1 MQHPL
6 EVSSLP
12 LILAGPILRHT
23 EPESVTVWL
32 ALKEPS
38 LVDLEIYETNA
49 DSTTTI
55 GKILFRGQRHTIE
68 LGKHLH
74 IVAVTARPITGE
86 LLQSDR
92 LYAYNLYCDRNSLL
106 KDVPN
111 HNYSLSYFAHGL
123 PTFTLPPADLDRLKI
138 VSGSCRK
145 PHGGG
150 RDALYLLD
158 GLINNAAKIPAS
170 RPHQLFL
177 SGDQIY
183 GDDVANPMLWM
194 AQRVNSLLLGWSEEL
209 PLRQGTIIAELP
221 PGKRS
226 EIARIEGGLTGM
238 LGGHAEKAKSH
249 LFSFGEYAAVYLLS
263 WSPVLIPDLIPTGE
277 QYFNLL
283 QQDELSAISSRE
295 RKKLIQQW
303 ETELTALNS
312 FIGTLPQVRRAL
324 ANVPVYTICDDH
336 DVSDDWYLNRE
347 WCDRVLGKPLG
358 KRIVQN
364 AVLAYALFQAW
375 GNTPQ
380 LFQLGTSGERLLQL
394 ASQWLVSKGQD
405 REAKAQCD
413 LYLGIPASDRNTGLP
428 QTELDEDV
436 LILSRD
442 SRAIPWHYHLTSS
455 KHEVIVVDTRTW
467 RGYPSGKDEKLEP
480 PRLLCPQAFKQ
491 QLESPLAQTSSSSI
505 EATII
510 VLPTNLVT
518 LKIIDRIQQ
527 WALSRNRK
535 TASNDDYNK
544 VFSTDVGDSW
554 NFNQQAFVRL
564 LLSLSQQRQRVI
576 ILSGDIHYSCAV
588 RLTHWFHDPL
598 ITTVLVQL
606 TSSAIKNSEP
616 ATLLAHTKLKS
627 LFPEKTERWLG
638 WNNPVKLKQIVP
650 SRWRNR
656 SLEQNSL
663 PQWQYRVEWC
673 HRKGTTLLPW
683 QLPSQITQQSSWW
696 QKLLTILVSW
706 LWRNRWFQEGTE
718 IVGRNNLSLIKFSWA
733 TNKAVIQESYWH
745 PSWNDSAIVKSSY
758 TVSLELDSLPPLPKQ
773 ILK

>member
-1 MQHPL
+1 MDC
-6 EVSSLP
+6 
-12 LILAGPILRHT
+12 LI
-23 EPESVTVWL
+23 
-32 ALKEPS
+32 
-38 LVDLEIYETNA
+38 D
-49 DSTTTI
+49 
-55 GKILFRGQRHTIE
+55 
-68 LGKHLH
+68 
-74 IVAVTARPITGE
+74 
-86 LLQSDR
+86 
-92 LYAYNLYCDRNSLL
+92 
-106 KDVPN
+106 
-111 HNYSLSYFAHGL
+111 
-123 PTFTLPPADLDRLKI
+123 
-138 VSGSCRK
+138 
-145 PHGGG
+145 
-150 RDALYLLD
+150 
-158 GLINNAAKIPAS
+158 NAAKIPAS

-209 PLRQGTIIAELP
+209 PLRQGTIVAEDLP

-249 LFSFGEYAAVYLLS
+249 LFSFSEYAAVYLLS
-263 WSPVLIPDLIPTGE
+263 WSPVLIPENLPTGE
-277 QYFNLL
+277 QYCTWL
-283 QQDELSAISSRE
+283 QQNGLSTNDSQSKE
-295 RKKLIQQW
+295 LIQQW
-303 ETELTALNS
+303 ETELTALKS
-312 FIGTLPQVRRAL
+312 FIATLPQVRRAL

-380 LFQLGTSGERLLQL
+380 LFQSGTSGEQLLQL
-394 ASQWLVSKGQD
+394 ASQWLVSQGRN

-467 RGYPSGKDEKLEP
+467 RGYPSGENKKLEP

-518 LKIIDRIQQ
+518 LKIIDRVQQ
-527 WALSRNRK
+527 WALNKNRK
-535 TASNDDYNK
+535 KTSDSNRDD
-544 VFSTDVGDSW
+544 VFSNDVGDSW

-564 LLSLSQQRQRVI
+564 LLSLSQQRQRII

-588 RLTHWFHDPL
+588 RLTHWFHGAYKHRRLSAVSAPHDPL

-638 WNNPVKLKQIVP
+638 WNNPVQLKQIAP
-650 SRWRNR
+650 NRWRDGH
-656 SLEQNSL
+656 LEQNSL

-673 HRKGTTLLPW
+673 QRKGTTLLPW

-733 TNKAVIQESYWH
+733 TNKTVIQESYWH
-745 PSWNDSAIVKSSY
+745 PSWKDSAIVKSTY

-773 ILK
+773 VGSSKRLG

>member
-1 MQHPL
+1 MQHPP
-6 EVSSLP
+6 EVSIP

-23 EPESVTVWL
+23 EPKSVTVWL
-32 ALKEPS
+32 ALSEPS
-38 LVDLEIYETNA
+38 SIALEIYETNP
-49 DSTTTI
+49 DSTATV
-55 GKILFRGQRHTIE
+55 GKILFRGQAHTIE

-74 IVAVTARPITGE
+74 IVAVTAKAIAHK
-86 LLQSDR
+86 LLQPDR
-92 LYAYNLYCDRNSLL
+92 LYAYNVYRDRNSILD
-106 KDVPN
+106 DVS
-111 HNYSLSYFAHGL
+111 NYSYGLSYFAHGL
-123 PTFTLPPADLDRLKI
+123 PTFTLPPADLERLKI

-158 GLINNAAKIPAS
+158 CLIKDGANVPAF

-183 GDDVANPMLWM
+183 GDDVANPMLWL
-194 AQRVNSLLLGWSEEL
+194 ARRVNNLLLGWSEEL
-209 PLRQGTIIAELP
+209 PLRQGTIVAETIP

-263 WSPVLIPDLIPTGE
+263 WSPVLIPDSLPTGE
-277 QYFNLL
+277 QYLSE
-283 QQDELSAISSRE
+283 DEFSRIDSRE
-295 RKKLIQQW
+295 RKELIQQW

-312 FIGTLPQVRRAL
+312 FINTLPQVRRAL
-324 ANVPVYTICDDH
+324 ANIPVYTICDDH

-347 WCDRVLGKPLG
+347 WCDRVLSKPLG

-380 LFQLGTSGERLLQL
+380 LFQKGTSGERLLQL
-394 ASQWLVSKGQD
+394 ASQWLTSKGRDSQ
-405 REAKAQCD
+405 AKAECD
-413 LYLGIPASDRNTGLP
+413 LYLGIPKSDRHTGLP
-428 QTELDEDV
+428 QTELDGDV
-436 LILSRD
+436 LILSRGD
-442 SRAIPWHYHLTSS
+442 RAIPWHYHLTSS

-467 RGYPSGKDEKLEP
+467 RGYPSGDEKLEP
-480 PRLLCPQAFKQ
+480 PMLLSPKAFKQ
-491 QLESPLAQTSSSSI
+491 QLESPLAKTSSEI

-527 WALSRNRK
+527 WALSR
-535 TASNDDYNK
+535 DK
-544 VFSTDVGDSW
+544 VFTTDVGDSW

-638 WNNPVKLKQIVP
+638 WNDPVKLERISSNWK
-650 SRWRNR
+650 RDRR
-656 SLEQNSL
+656 GANSL
-663 PQWQYRVEWC
+663 PPWQYRVEWC
-673 HRKGTTLLPW
+673 HKKGVKLLPW
-683 QLPSQITQQSSWW
+683 QLPAQKITQRSSWGR
-696 QKLLTILVSW
+696 KLLNILVSW

-718 IVGRNNLSLIKFSWA
+718 IVGRNNLSLIKFSW
-733 TNKAVIQESYWH
+733 TRDKAVIQESYWH
-745 PSWNDSAIVKSSY
+745 PSWNDSAVVKCSY

-773 ILK
+773 LLK